1 MASANIVL
9 ASAQQPI
16 KAELLSVL
24 TTSDEQITNHIYATH
39 VHADDNN
46 FDEVSLFAIME
57 NILKCATIVV
67 DNVILIYIYIY
78 IYIYVTTICTYSL
91 MRCLNSH
98 EEVLELLLNN

>member
-1 MASANIVL
+1 MASNKIVL

-78 IYIYVTTICTYSL
+78 ICYHYMHILSYEMFEFTRGSIRIIVK
-91 MRCLNSH
+91 
-98 EEVLELLLNN
+98 

>member
-1 MASANIVL
+1 MASNKIVL

-78 IYIYVTTICTYSL
+78 IYIYMLPLHAHT
-91 MRCLNSH
+91 
-98 EEVLELLLNN
+98 LLWDVWIHTRKY

>member
-1 MASANIVL
+1 MASNKIVL

-16 KAELLSVL
+16 KAELSVL

-46 FDEVSLFAIME
+46 FNEVSLFAIME

-78 IYIYVTTICTYSL
+78 ICYHYMHILSYEMFEFTRGSIRIIVK
-91 MRCLNSH
+91 
-98 EEVLELLLNN
+98 

>member
-1 MASANIVL
+1 MASNKIVL

-78 IYIYVTTICTYSL
+78 IYICYHYMHILSYEMFEFTRGSIRIIVK
-91 MRCLNSH
+91 
-98 EEVLELLLNN
+98 

>member
-16 KAELLSVL
+16 KAELRVL
-24 TTSDEQITNHIYATH
+24 TMSDEQITNHIYATH

-78 IYIYVTTICTYSL
+78 IYIYMLPLHAHT
-91 MRCLNSH
+91 
-98 EEVLELLLNN
+98 LLWDVWIHTRKY

>member
-1 MASANIVL
+1 MASNKIVL

-78 IYIYVTTICTYSL
+78 IYVTTTCTYSL

>member
-1 MASANIVL
+1 MASNKIVL

-57 NILKCATIVV
+57 NILKYATIVV

-78 IYIYVTTICTYSL
+78 IYFTTTCTYSL

>member
-1 MASANIVL
+1 MASNKIVL

-16 KAELLSVL
+16 KAELSVL

-67 DNVILIYIYIY
+67 DNVILILIYIY
-78 IYIYVTTICTYSL
+78 IYMLPLHAHT
-91 MRCLNSH
+91 
-98 EEVLELLLNN
+98 LL

>member
-1 MASANIVL
+1 MASNKIVL

-24 TTSDEQITNHIYATH
+24 TTSDEQITNHIYGTH

-78 IYIYVTTICTYSL
+78 IYVTTTCTYSL

>member
-1 MASANIVL
+1 MASNKIVL

-78 IYIYVTTICTYSL
+78 IYVTTTCTYSL

-98 EEVLELLLNN
+98 GEVLELLLNN

>member
-1 MASANIVL
+1 MASNKIVL

-16 KAELLSVL
+16 KAELSVL

-78 IYIYVTTICTYSL
+78 IYVTTICTYSL